1 MNRFAVLMLSAV
13 LAFIFAQASPIFAH
27 SKPSQKK
34 SVQKNKKKP
43 ATKRPMPISSED
55 QLRALLIKKLSRV
68 FPKSELEALFS
79 DSRIFLDR
87 SIFQAGTPS
96 CPGGYFD
103 PNCGILIPESL
114 NRGLEFIDNYEEVF
128 NTVFEKYGVDAEVI
142 AAILRVETN
151 FGSYLGKRS
160 ALNSLYTLYVL
171 SPRRRN
177 FALEQIEF
185 LLRLAKLNGWDDLFE
200 IKGSVAGAIGLS
212 QFIPFSYWHFAV
224 DGNGDGKIDLFAPVD
239 AVHSVANYLTEHGWS
254 EKSKDQRSAVWA
266 YNHDSTYVNAV
277 LAYARAL
284 KNLKSN

>member
-1 MNRFAVLMLSAV
+1 MRKIAVLILSVV
-13 LAFIFAQASPIFAH
+13 LAFIFTQVPTTVSAH
-27 SKPSQKK
+27 KRPGVKK
-34 SVQKNKKKP
+34 SVKKKP
-43 ATKRPMPISSED
+43 APKKRPAPISSEN
-55 QLRALLIKKLSRV
+55 QLQALLIKKLSRA

-79 DSRIFLDR
+79 DSRLFLDR
-87 SIFQAGTPS
+87 SIFQTGTPS
-96 CPGGYFD
+96 CLGGYFD

-114 NRGLEFIDNYEEVF
+114 NRGKEFIEKYEEVF
-128 NTVFEKYGVDAEVI
+128 NAVFDEYGVELEVI

-185 LLRLAKLNGWDDLFE
+185 FLRLAKVNGWDVFE
-200 IKGSVAGAIGLS
+200 INGSVAGAIGLP

-224 DGNGDGKIDLFAPVD
+224 DGNKDGKTDLFDPVD
-239 AVHSVANYLTEHGWS
+239 AIHSVANYLLEHGWS
-254 EKSKDQRSAVWA
+254 DKFQDQRNAVWA
-266 YNHDSTYVNAV
+266 YNHDRTYVNAV

-284 KNLKSN
+284 KNLRSN